1 MPYIFKET
9 VLSIIC
15 EKRDGNDNIIFKE
28 EESINILK
36 VFGYNWVNVS
46 STFNKHDRRKHKFK
60 F

>member
-28 EESINILK
+28 KESINILK
-36 VFGYNWVNVS
+36 VFGYN
-46 STFNKHDRRKHKFK
+46 
-60 F
+60 